1 MHVNKTHISLIV
13 MVSLIV
19 TVSPSSALGYGGAPE
34 QSSSGNYSVKIVF
47 DKEMYV
53 VGDAITISG
62 NVNKYDEDRKIRIVV
77 FDQDRKLVVN
87 EKISVNPD
95 TTFSYDLTS
104 EAKLS
109 EGEHTMRVQYGSSK
123 VTVEQASFMI
133 GSGDSMPL
141 QSVAAKDTAIP
152 EWVKTN
158 AGWWSE
164 GSIDDGSFVQ
174 GIQFLI
180 KEGLMVIPATE
191 QGASTQGNAI
201 PEWIKNNAGWWS
213 EGSIDD
219 VSFVQGIQFMIKEG
233 LMRVSQ

>member
-1 MHVNKTHISLIV
+1 VNKTRISLIV

-19 TVSPSSALGYGGAPE
+19 TVSSSSSALGYGGAPE
-34 QSSSGNYSVKIVF
+34 QSSSGNYSVEIVF

-53 VGDAITISG
+53 VGDAIKISG
-62 NVNKYDEDRKIRIVV
+62 NVSKYDEDRKLRIVV
-77 FDQDRKLVVN
+77 FDQDSKMVVN

-95 TTFSYDLTS
+95 TSFSYDLTS
-104 EAKLS
+104 DAKLS

-123 VTVEQASFMI
+123 VTVQQTSFMI
-133 GSGDSMPL
+133 SSGDSISL
-141 QSVAAKDTAIP
+141 EKADTVIP
-152 EWVKTN
+152 EWVRNN
-158 AGWWSE
+158 AGWWAE

-180 KEGLMVIPATE
+180 KEGLMSIPVTE
-191 QGASTQGNAI
+191 QGASSQGNSI
-201 PEWIKNNAGWWS
+201 PDWIKNNAGWWA

-219 VSFVQGIQFMIKEG
+219 GSFVQGIQFLIKEG